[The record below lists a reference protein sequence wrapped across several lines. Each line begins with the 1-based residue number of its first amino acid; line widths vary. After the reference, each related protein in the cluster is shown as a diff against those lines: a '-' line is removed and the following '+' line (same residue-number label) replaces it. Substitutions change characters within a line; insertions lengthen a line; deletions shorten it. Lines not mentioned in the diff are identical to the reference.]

1 MMERSITEVAIFKYC
16 IGKVGF
22 HKVCVLQI
30 TPYKTGSFQFHL
42 SKKGVGQQTIMEFHR
57 QAEAVAEAEVDACHF
72 AIGEQDIQ
80 PRGIT
85 GFY

>member
-1 MMERSITEVAIFKYC
+1 MT
-16 IGKVGF
+16 
-22 HKVCVLQI
+22 
-30 TPYKTGSFQFHL
+30 TD
-42 SKKGVGQQTIMEFHR
+42 IMEFHR

>member
-1 MMERSITEVAIFKYC
+1 MERCVIEITFFKYC

-22 HKVCVLQI
+22 HEVCVLQVA
-30 TPYKTGSFQFHL
+30 PCETGSFEFHL
-42 SKKGVGQQTIMEFHR
+42 GEQCIRQQTIMELHG
-57 QAEAVAEAEVDACHF
+57 QTEAVAKTEVDACHF
-72 AIGEQDIQ
+72 AIGEQDIK